1 MELLPDPVRKVLE
14 QEGLMESVGQVNIYG
29 SNSIERVQSM
39 PACFR
44 KLNINSDYKN
54 DAPYTLHAI
63 NAKVSTVITVVTE
76 VTVYT
81 RVSTATTRFQSEETF
96 YSMLEL
102 NLEHLSLKTR

>member
-63 NAKVSTVITVVTE
+63 NAKVSTVITG
-76 VTVYT
+76 
-81 RVSTATTRFQSEETF
+81 QSS
-96 YSMLEL
+96 YSIY
-102 NLEHLSLKTR
+102 